1 VSSCFLGGTGL
12 NETLCR
18 ALLQARLTE
27 EDVATRLQVDPK
39 TVRRWLEGR
48 VPYLRHRWALA
59 TLLGL
64 DETDLWPQLRA
75 ARSRPGEVEAIY
87 PHMDAVPGD
96 VWLRLFNSAEREI
109 GILADTMQV
118 IDAYPRVLTVLAE
131 KATSGVR
138 TRICLLDPDYPAV
151 ARYPGNQD
159 EIASAEV
166 SVSLAAFA
174 RLREK
179 RQAEIRLHRA
189 IAYAAVYH
197 ADDQILVSQQAYGVP
212 AVEAPV
218 LHLRGPEDDDMVA
231 AYLSSFAHVWDGA
244 RSLD

>member
-1 VSSCFLGGTGL
+1 M

-27 EDVATRLQVDPK
+27 EDVAGRLQVDPK

-59 TLLGL
+59 ALLGL
-64 DETDLWPQLRA
+64 DETDLWPHLRRT
-75 ARSRPGEVEAIY
+75 RSRPEAVQAIY
-87 PHMDAVPGD
+87 PHLDAVPED
-96 VWLRLFNSAEREI
+96 VWLRAFSSAERDI
-109 GILADTMQV
+109 GVLADTIQF
-118 IDAYPRVLTVLAE
+118 IAAYPRVLTVLVE
-131 KATSGVR
+131 KAASGVR

-159 EIASAEV
+159 ERASAEV
-166 SVSLAAFA
+166 RASLAAFA

-189 IAYAAVYH
+189 VAYAAVYH

-218 LHLRGPEDDDMVA
+218 LHLRGTEDDDMVA